1 MTRLA
6 AGQDKV
12 RAAPDGGKVGR
23 RGWQRWLLVAGGYLL
38 LGQSACDRNG
48 LPPEYRDVAVP
59 AARLSSPDARV
70 RGRALFSEHCALCH
84 GERADGQGSRGNLSV
99 QPANFT
105 DPAWRERMTPRRV
118 YYVIREGIRGT
129 PMPAWKT
136 LDAEQ
141 TWDLVAYVM
150 SVAELGPVAP

>member
-1 MTRLA
+1 
-6 AGQDKV
+6 
-12 RAAPDGGKVGR
+12 
-23 RGWQRWLLVAGGYLL
+23 
-38 LGQSACDRNG
+38 
-48 LPPEYRDVAVP
+48 
-59 AARLSSPDARV
+59 
-70 RGRALFSEHCALCH
+70 
-84 GERADGQGSRGNLSV
+84 
-99 QPANFT
+99 
-105 DPAWRERMTPRRV
+105 MTPRRV